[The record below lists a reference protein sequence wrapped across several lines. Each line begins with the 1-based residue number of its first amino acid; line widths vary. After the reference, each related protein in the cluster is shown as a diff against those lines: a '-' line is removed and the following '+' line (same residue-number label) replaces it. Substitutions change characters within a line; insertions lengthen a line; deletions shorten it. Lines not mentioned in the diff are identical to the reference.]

1 MSVGVGYCDK
11 TPRLKG
17 ILTNEFPGFFLR
29 TNQSNK
35 KHTGLRG
42 SEADEI
48 LGTKDVSLNFL
59 AGFLVKLNNMEMHKE
74 ILSGLFRE
82 TWMELDQKSESANY
96 KRQSPI
102 Y

>member
-1 MSVGVGYCDK
+1 MSVGVGCCDE

-17 ILTNEFPGFFLR
+17 ILRNEFTGFFRR
-29 TNQSNK
+29 TNQSD
-35 KHTGLRG
+35 KHTGLSG

-59 AGFLVKLNNMEMHKE
+59 AGFLLKLNYIEIHKE

-82 TWMELDQKSESANY
+82 IWTELDQKSESANY
-96 KRQSPI
+96 KPQYPI